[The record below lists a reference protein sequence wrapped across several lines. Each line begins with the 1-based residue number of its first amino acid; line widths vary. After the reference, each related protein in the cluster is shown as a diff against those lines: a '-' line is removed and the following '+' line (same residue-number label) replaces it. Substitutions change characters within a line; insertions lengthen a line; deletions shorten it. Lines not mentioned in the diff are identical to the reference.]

1 MIATV
6 ILSLS
11 LGIAFVIQTLHT
23 YGCKWIQCTRHDSTT
38 EEIVLNPIVPMRAP
52 VPTPVPVPMPVRV
65 ATPVPIPR
73 PTLIIPDLTNVNP
86 YRLRNCVTKV

>member
-23 YGCKWIQCTRHDSTT
+23 YGCKWIQCTRHDSST
-38 EEIVLNPIVPMRAP
+38 EEIVLNPVAPTRAP
-52 VPTPVPVPMPVRV
+52 VPV
-65 ATPVPIPR
+65 PR

-86 YRLRNCVTKV
+86 YRLRNSMTKV

>member
-11 LGIAFVIQTLHT
+11 LGIAFVIQTLHS
-23 YGCKWIQCTRHDSTT
+23 YGCKLVQCTRHDATT
-38 EEIVLNPIVPMRAP
+38 EEIVLNPVAP
-52 VPTPVPVPMPVRV
+52 TRVPTPTPTPTPKPV
-65 ATPVPIPR
+65 PR

-86 YRLRNCVTKV
+86 YRLRNGTTI

>member
-11 LGIAFVIQTLHT
+11 LGIAFVIQTLHS
-23 YGCKWIQCTRHDSTT
+23 YGCKWIQCTRHDATT
-38 EEIVLNPIVPMRAP
+38 EEIVLNPVVPTRAP
-52 VPTPVPVPMPVRV
+52 VPV
-65 ATPVPIPR
+65 PR

-86 YRLRNCVTKV
+86 YRLRNSMTKV

>member
-11 LGIAFVIQTLHT
+11 LGIAFVIQTLHS
-23 YGCKWIQCTRHDSTT
+23 YGCKWIQCTRHDATT
-38 EEIVLNPIVPMRAP
+38 EEIVLNPVVPM
-52 VPTPVPVPMPVRV
+52 RV
-65 ATPVPIPR
+65 ATPVPVPR

-86 YRLRNCVTKV
+86 YRLRNSMTKV

>member
-23 YGCKWIQCTRHDSTT
+23 YGCKWIQCTRHDSTI
-38 EEIVLNPIVPMRAP
+38 EEIVLNPVVPM
-52 VPTPVPVPMPVRV
+52 RV
-65 ATPVPIPR
+65 ATPVPVPR
-73 PTLIIPDLTNVNP
+73 PTLIIPDLTNLNP

>member
-23 YGCKWIQCTRHDSTT
+23 YGCKLVQCTRHEATT
-38 EEIVLNPIVPMRAP
+38 EEIVLNPVVPKR
-52 VPTPVPVPMPVRV
+52 VPTPTP
-65 ATPVPIPR
+65 TPVPR

-86 YRLRNCVTKV
+86 YRLRNGTTI

>member
-11 LGIAFVIQTLHT
+11 LGIAFVIQTLHS
-23 YGCKWIQCTRHDSTT
+23 YGCKWIQCTRHDSST

-52 VPTPVPVPMPVRV
+52 TPVPVLVPVPVRVPTPVPV
-65 ATPVPIPR
+65 PR
-73 PTLIIPDLTNVNP
+73 PTLIIPDLTNLNP
-86 YRLRNCVTKV
+86 YRLRNGVTKV

>member
-11 LGIAFVIQTLHT
+11 IGIAFVIQTLHT

-86 YRLRNCVTKV
+86 YRLRNSMTKV

>member
-11 LGIAFVIQTLHT
+11 LGIAFVVQTLHT
-23 YGCKWIQCTRHDSTT
+23 YGCKLLQCTRHDTTT
-38 EEIVLNPIVPMRAP
+38 EEIVLNPVVPMR
-52 VPTPVPVPMPVRV
+52 VPTP
-65 ATPVPIPR
+65 TPVPR

-86 YRLRNCVTKV
+86 YRLRNSMTTL

>member
-11 LGIAFVIQTLHT
+11 LGIAFVIQTLHS
-23 YGCKWIQCTRHDSTT
+23 YGCKWIQCTRHEATT
-38 EEIVLNPIVPMRAP
+38 EEIVLNPVVPMR
-52 VPTPVPVPMPVRV
+52 VSTPTPV
-65 ATPVPIPR
+65 PR

-86 YRLRNCVTKV
+86 YRLRNCMTTI